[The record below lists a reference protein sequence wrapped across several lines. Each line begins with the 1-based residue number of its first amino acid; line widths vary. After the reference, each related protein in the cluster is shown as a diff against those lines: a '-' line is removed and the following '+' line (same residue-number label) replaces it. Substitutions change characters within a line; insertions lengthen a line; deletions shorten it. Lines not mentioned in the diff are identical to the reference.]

1 MKQNYDV
8 IETAKKTGG
17 FGVFTGAIAKAGL
30 EETLKDTGPYTLFAP
45 TDQAFAKI
53 PKNKLDDLLKPEN
66 QERLQMLLRNHIV
79 SGKLT
84 AGELKTLGDTKS
96 AKGEQLKIESRE
108 GLWINQAKV
117 VSADLE
123 ASNGVLHGI
132 DTVLMPQTQ
141 VATAG

>member
-1 MKQNYDV
+1 MKQNHDV
-8 IETAKKTGG
+8 METAKKSGG
-17 FGVFTGAIAKAGL
+17 FQIFTKAIANAGL
-30 EETLKDTGPYTLFAP
+30 EEALKEMGPYTIFAP

-66 QERLQMLLRNHIV
+66 KKRLQTLLRNHIV
-79 SGKLT
+79 PGKLT
-84 AGELKTLGDTKS
+84 ANKLKTLSETKS
-96 AKGEQLKIESRE
+96 AKGEELKIEARE
-108 GLWINQAKV
+108 GLWINQSRV
-117 VSADLE
+117 VSPDLE

>member
-8 IETAKKTGG
+8 IETAKKSGG
-17 FGVFTGAIAKAGL
+17 FDVFTGAVAEAGL
-30 EETLKDTGPYTLFAP
+30 EEALKEMGPYTIFAP

-66 QERLQMLLRNHIV
+66 KERLQTLLKNHIV
-79 SGKLT
+79 PGKLK
-84 AGELKTLGDTKS
+84 ANELKTLSQTKS
-96 AKGEQLKIESRE
+96 TTGEELKIESRA
-108 GLWINQAKV
+108 GLWINEARV
-117 VSADLE
+117 VSPDLE

-132 DTVLMPQTQ
+132 DLVLLPRAN